1 MSLDRLLDWHRLA
14 ALRDSGCLDTPAEE
28 SFDRITAVA
37 AQELRAP
44 VSLIS
49 LVDTHRQFFK
59 SVHGLPAPWSDAR
72 DTPLSHS
79 FCQHVVRDDAVLV
92 IEDAAAH
99 PRVRDNLAVR
109 DLGVASYLG
118 VPVRTPDGEPLG
130 ALCVADVEPRAW
142 TRQDLA
148 VLDEL
153 AAAVT
158 PLLRRS
164 APEHQDPLTGLP
176 DTGAVQDAVIG
187 AVRRGRESGG
197 IVAVIA
203 IGVDAMDLVN
213 EVHGFAT
220 GDALLAEVAARL
232 RPAAGNAVLGR
243 VAGDVFAV
251 VAEFRGDDDALDLA
265 VSLRGALAAPFDV
278 DGEPHQLHAR
288 VGVATT
294 DPTVDLDG
302 VDLLDRARASL
313 ARARALGA
321 LAAGAGTEGLH
332 GRAAACERIRKALC
346 GALSRDELWLAYRP
360 VRRDGELVALEAQL
374 RWNGALGLVSPDAF
388 LPVADQTG
396 DIVPIGEWA
405 LRNALEA
412 FATWRAGKAIGE
424 DVDLVLGVTPVQLR
438 LVSLPDAVVAAV
450 EESGVPLERLV
461 FEAHR
466 PQPSVGAAA
475 AATYARLAEL
485 GVRVAGPGEAVPGA
499 IREDAVDAGAVAR
512 LGAG

>member
-1 MSLDRLLDWHRLA
+1 MSPDPLLDWHRLA

-28 SFDRITAVA
+28 SFDRITRIA
-37 AQELRAP
+37 ARELGAP

-59 SVHGLPAPWSDAR
+59 SAHGLPEPWSGAR
-72 DTPLSHS
+72 ETPLSHS
-79 FCQHVVRDDAVLV
+79 FCQHVVRDDAALV
-92 IEDAAAH
+92 VEDAAAH

-109 DLGVASYLG
+109 DLGVAAYLG

-130 ALCVADVEPRAW
+130 ALCVADVEPRTW
-142 TRQDLA
+142 SDQDLA

-158 PLLRRS
+158 PLLQRS
-164 APEHQDPLTGLP
+164 MPQREDALTGLA
-176 DTGAVQDAVIG
+176 DGAAVQGAVIEAVQ
-187 AVRRGRESGG
+187 RQREGGG

-203 IGVDAMDLVN
+203 VGVDDIDLVN
-213 EVHGFAT
+213 EAHGFAA
-220 GDALLAEVAARL
+220 GDELLAQVAARL
-232 RPAAGNAVLGR
+232 RSAAGEAVTGR

-251 VAEFRGDDDALDLA
+251 VVESRGDDDAL
-265 VSLRGALAAPFDV
+265 AAPFDLG
-278 DGEPHQLHAR
+278 GEAHQLHGR

-302 VDLLDRARASL
+302 GDLIDRARASL

-321 LAAGAGTEGLH
+321 LAGGAGTEELH
-332 GRAAACERIRKALC
+332 GRAAACRRIRKALC
-346 GALSRDELWLAYRP
+346 GALSRDELWLVYRP
-360 VRRDGELVALEAQL
+360 VRLGSELVALEAQL
-374 RWNGALGLVSPDAF
+374 RWNGALGPVSPDAF

-396 DIVPIGEWA
+396 DIIPIGEWA
-405 LRNALEA
+405 LRHALEA
-412 FATWRAGKAIGE
+412 FRTWREAGAIGE
-424 DVDLVLGVTPVQLR
+424 DVDLLLGVTPVQLR

-450 EESGVPLERLV
+450 EDSGIPLERLV

-466 PQPSVGAAA
+466 SHPSVGAAA

-485 GVRVAGPGEAVPGA
+485 GVRVAGPGEAFAGA
-499 IREDAVDAGAVAR
+499 TREQPVEASAVAR
-512 LGAG
+512 LRNC